1 MTPQQT
7 SLRRLTALGDPVLPL
22 AALRDF
28 HADVFDAVLWDHDL
42 GRVAE
47 LTAAAVGAPVAIVVP
62 HLQISLVAPRAD
74 AGLAAALARHVGD
87 RMRGRP
93 AKVPEGVLAEAPIAR
108 RGEPLGAIVMLSGGR
123 AGSGRETAAATVRG
137 RGGARGDAAIGR
149 RAALDFL
156 EVAATATLTR
166 VAAIE
171 LRAAVEQ
178 DLHGA
183 LLSQLRDGEALDP
196 QLLAQRALRLGCD
209 LADGAVAL
217 CVAPSAD
224 RGRAVAATIAREF
237 PGALVEHAGERLF
250 ALLPLDG
257 GARSLERVRE
267 LVVRLQP
274 HGVAGASRHCVAID
288 ELGQALEEAEL
299 VLDVVALSDSAIDAD
314 SVMNGTYRLLFRLLA
329 THPGEVS
336 ALFEGTVGPLAR
348 YDEHHRTDLVAT
360 LETYL
365 ELNGNMNATAARIFA
380 HRHTVAYRLDR
391 IRELSGLDPADG
403 EDRERLG
410 LGLKA
415 HRLLRRDR
423 GA

>member
-7 SLRRLTALGDPVLPL
+7 SLRRLAALGDPVHPFT
-22 AALRDF
+22 ALRDF

-42 GRVAE
+42 ARVAE

-62 HLQISLVAPRAD
+62 HLQIAHVAPRAD
-74 AGLAAALARHVGD
+74 GAVVAAIARHVGE

-108 RGEPLGAIVMLSGGR
+108 RGEPLGAILMLSGG
-123 AGSGRETAAATVRG
+123 AEATRP
-137 RGGARGDAAIGR
+137 

-156 EVAATATLTR
+156 HVAATATLTR

-183 LLSQLRDGEALDP
+183 LLGQLRDGETLDP

-209 LADGAVAL
+209 LAEGAVAL
-217 CVAPSAD
+217 CVEPAQGQQ
-224 RGRAVAATIAREF
+224 RNVALTIAQEL
-237 PGALVEHAGERLF
+237 PGALVEHAGSRLF

-267 LVVRLQP
+267 LVQRLQP
-274 HGVAGASRHCVAID
+274 LGVAGASRHCAAVG

-299 VLDVVALSDSAIDAD
+299 VLDVVALSDATIDAD
-314 SVMNGTYRLLFRLLA
+314 RVMSGTYRLLFRLLA

-336 ALFEGTVGPLAR
+336 ALFEGTVAALVR

-365 ELNGNMNATAARIFA
+365 ELNGNMNATAARIYA

-415 HRLLRRDR
+415 HRLLSRDSGR
-423 GA
+423 GAAA

>member
-7 SLRRLTALGDPVLPL
+7 SLRRLTALGDPVQPL
-22 AALRDF
+22 AALSDF

-42 GRVAE
+42 DRVAE

-62 HLQISLVAPRAD
+62 HLQIAHVAPRAD
-74 AGLAAALARHVGD
+74 RALVAAIARHVGD

-108 RGEPLGAIVMLSGGR
+108 RGEPLGAILMLSGSS
-123 AGSGRETAAATVRG
+123 ADI
-137 RGGARGDAAIGR
+137 ARR

-156 EVAATATLTR
+156 HVAATATLTR

-171 LRAAVEQ
+171 LRAAVEH

-183 LLSQLRDGEALDP
+183 LLSQLRDGETLDP

-209 LADGAVAL
+209 LAEGAVAL
-217 CVAPSAD
+217 CVEPAQGQQRS
-224 RGRAVAATIAREF
+224 VALTIAQEL

-267 LVVRLQP
+267 LVQRLQP
-274 HGVAGASRHCVAID
+274 FGVAGASRHCAAVG

-299 VLDVVALSDSAIDAD
+299 VLDVVALSDASIDAD
-314 SVMNGTYRLLFRLLA
+314 RVMSGTYRLLFRLLA

-336 ALFEGTVGPLAR
+336 ALYEGTVAALVR

-365 ELNGNMNATAARIFA
+365 ELNGNMNATAARIYA

-415 HRLLRRDR
+415 HRLLSRDR
-423 GA
+423 AAA